1 MVGKELEK
9 ISEKRLSDVAAEGD
23 SRGITIQRVGV
34 KDVHLPIQVRRKGSS
49 LVSALARIDLAVEL
63 PHHFRGTHMSRFVEI
78 LFQFSQHPIGPAEIE
93 EMLAEA
99 RNRLGA
105 RKADLRLVF
114 KYFIPKRAPASGA
127 ESALDYGCLFE
138 GEKDEKAFTFSLG
151 VEVPVTLLCPCSKEI
166 SDHGA
171 HSQRAMVKVKIRTRP
186 GEFIWIEDLVALVEA
201 QASSSLYPVLKREDE
216 KFVTEHAYDNPK
228 FVEDMLRDVVVALR
242 AAEPRITWFEVS
254 CESLESIHNHS
265 VFAYQQEGK

>member
-1 MVGKELEK
+1 MELGNK
-9 ISEKRLSDVAAEGD
+9 QNSWPGSLSDVAAEAD

-34 KDVHLPIQVRRKGSS
+34 KEVHLPIQVRRKSDG

-78 LFQFSQHPIGPAEIE
+78 LFHFSQHPIGPTEIA

-99 RNRLGA
+99 RKRLGA
-105 RKADLRLVF
+105 RKADLRLAF
-114 KYFIPKRAPASGA
+114 KYFISKRAPASGA
-127 ESALDYGCLFE
+127 ESALDYGCQFE
-138 GEKDEKAFTFSLG
+138 GERDEENFVFTLG
-151 VEVPVTLLCPCSKEI
+151 AEVPVTLLCPCSKEI
-166 SDHGA
+166 SSRGA

-186 GEFIWIEDLVALVEA
+186 GEFVWIEDLVNLVEA

-216 KFVTEHAYDNPK
+216 KFVTEQAYDNPR
-228 FVEDMLRDVVVALR
+228 FVEDMLRDVVIALR
-242 AAEPRITWFEVS
+242 NEPRVIWFEVS
-254 CESLESIHNHS
+254 CESMESIHNHS